1 MTLKASGSSFQ
12 PAQAMFTTGMMES
25 RQERVDII
33 NIEPQAIEKL
43 VRYAYTS
50 EVVISTDNVQVNT
63 MYTSHH

>member
-1 MTLKASGSSFQ
+1 MQSINSSFQ

-33 NIEPQAIEKL
+33 DIEPQAIEKL

-63 MYTSHH
+63 MYSSHH